1 MWPGQEA
8 RIPGFGGFP
17 PETIRFLL
25 QLRGY
30 DHKGWLDAHR
40 ADYGAF
46 WLAPAKAFV
55 LAAGELLAELA
66 SGIRVELAGVAAR
79 LEAAGYRLGG
89 AARKRPSP
97 GVAERRPAGR
107 FLRHKAVFVH
117 RDEPADDR
125 VHTGR
130 AGPGPGPGSGLVKS
144 RGRCR
149 LLRSVYRAERVHA
162 STSVVG

>member
-1 MWPGQEA
+1 
-8 RIPGFGGFP
+8 
-17 PETIRFLL
+17 
-25 QLRGY
+25 
-30 DHKGWLDAHR
+30 
-40 ADYGAF
+40 
-46 WLAPAKAFV
+46 V

-66 SGIRVELAGVAAR
+66 PGIRAELASVAAR
-79 LEAAGYRLGG
+79 QEAAGYRLGG
-89 AARKRPSP
+89 RACNRPPP

-144 RGRCR
+144 TGRCR
-149 LLRSVYRAERVHA
+149 PLRSVCRAERGHA